1 MGEQAVAANVC
12 KKTGS
17 ASAGPFHFVERRPN
31 GSHGLARRSNGR
43 DNGRSHQTVPTM
55 HPPETF
61 DTARCLLRRPRP
73 ADAEAMFA
81 AFGQDAEV
89 NRYLG
94 WKTHASVADTRRQIT
109 YDTHRWD
116 RGAAWTWLVELRADA
131 RIVGFVQLQPRG
143 HQAHLGFLLARSHWG
158 RGLMAEAATPVVRHV
173 LGMPQIYRVD
183 AVCDVDNPASARV
196 LEKIG
201 MNLEG
206 RLRRYIEHPALSD
219 EPRDVLMYSMV
230 R

>member
-1 MGEQAVAANVC
+1 
-12 KKTGS
+12 
-17 ASAGPFHFVERRPN
+17 
-31 GSHGLARRSNGR
+31 
-43 DNGRSHQTVPTM
+43 M
-55 HPPETF
+55 HPPDTF
-61 DTARCLLRRPRP
+61 DTDRCLLRRPRP
-73 ADAEAMFA
+73 ADAEPMFA

-94 WKTHASVADTRRQIT
+94 WKTHESVADTRRQIT
-109 YDTHRWD
+109 WDTHRWD
-116 RGAAWTWLVELRADA
+116 RGAAWTWLVELRAEA
-131 RIVGFVQLQPRG
+131 QIAGFVQLQPRG
-143 HQAHLGFLLARSHWG
+143 HLAHLGFLLASSLWG

-173 LGMPQIYRVD
+173 LGLPHIYRID

-201 MNLEG
+201 MTLEG